1 MELEDDGTFD
11 FIDHLIAV
19 GALELTGIDENGEPR
34 YLVTERCKEMYPDV
48 YSEFMLDVGEFIN
61 RMWQIDMVDLRFEEN
76 EILVKLTENTFNKER
91 VAELSPEDR
100 EQYFKEFR
108 ESMMKTRKEYMKDKR
123 KAYRYI
129 ADHIDGWWD

>member
-34 YLVTERCKEMYPDV
+34 YLVTERCKEMYPDG
-48 YSEFMLDVGEFIN
+48 YSEFMLDVGEFIS

-91 VAELSPEDR
+91 VAEVSPEDS
-100 EQYFKEFR
+100 EQLFLIVDHYVQ
-108 ESMMKTRKEYMKDKR
+108 KR
-123 KAYRYI
+123 YNDIMDSGDYNE
-129 ADHIDGWWD
+129 

>member
-1 MELEDDGTFD
+1 MELENDGTFD

-34 YLVTERCKEMYPDV
+34 YLITDKCKEMYPDV
-48 YSEFMLDVGEFIN
+48 YSEFMLDVGEFIS
-61 RMWQIDMVDLRFEEN
+61 RMWQIDMLDLRFEEN

-100 EQYFKEFR
+100 EQLFLIVDHYVQ
-108 ESMMKTRKEYMKDKR
+108 KR
-123 KAYRYI
+123 YDDIMDSGDYNE
-129 ADHIDGWWD
+129 

>member
-48 YSEFMLDVGEFIN
+48 YSEFMLDVGEFIS

-100 EQYFKEFR
+100 EQLFLIVDHYVQ
-108 ESMMKTRKEYMKDKR
+108 KR
-123 KAYRYI
+123 YNDIMDLGDYNE
-129 ADHIDGWWD
+129 

>member
-100 EQYFKEFR
+100 EQLFLIVDHYVQ
-108 ESMMKTRKEYMKDKR
+108 KR
-123 KAYRYI
+123 YNDIMDSGDYNE
-129 ADHIDGWWD
+129 

>member
-1 MELEDDGTFD
+1 VELENDGTFD

-34 YLVTERCKEMYPDV
+34 YLITDKCKEMYPDV
-48 YSEFMLDVGEFIN
+48 YSEFMLDVGEFIS
-61 RMWQIDMVDLRFEEN
+61 RMWQIDMLDLRFEEN

-100 EQYFKEFR
+100 EQLFLIVDHYVQ
-108 ESMMKTRKEYMKDKR
+108 KR
-123 KAYRYI
+123 YDDIMDSGDYNE
-129 ADHIDGWWD
+129 

>member
-48 YSEFMLDVGEFIN
+48 YSEFMLDVGEFIS

-100 EQYFKEFR
+100 EQLFLIVDHYVQ
-108 ESMMKTRKEYMKDKR
+108 KR
-123 KAYRYI
+123 YNDIMDSGDYNE
-129 ADHIDGWWD
+129 